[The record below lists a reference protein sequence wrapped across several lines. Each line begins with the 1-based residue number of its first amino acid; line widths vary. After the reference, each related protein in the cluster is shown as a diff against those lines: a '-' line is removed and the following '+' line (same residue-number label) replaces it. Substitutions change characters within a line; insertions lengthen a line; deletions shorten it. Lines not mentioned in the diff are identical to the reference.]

1 MHLDPPDRSLCPH
14 AAGSLLSGI
23 TGRDV
28 AVIACAAAGGAV
40 CVGII
45 LGAIIY
51 ARRNAQLKPMP
62 DDSAKKIPVPRIWRD
77 PRPSAAG
84 ELLKSGKLH
93 AAVY

>member
-1 MHLDPPDRSLCPH
+1 MSPSSQ
-14 AAGSLLSGI
+14 AGSLLAAI
-23 TGRDV
+23 TGRDI

-51 ARRNAQLKPMP
+51 ARRNAMLKPMP
-62 DDSAKKIPVPRIWRD
+62 DDGNKKFHVPRIWRD

-84 ELLKSGKLH
+84 KTSVAKVIRNCIDNTSGR
-93 AAVY
+93 Y